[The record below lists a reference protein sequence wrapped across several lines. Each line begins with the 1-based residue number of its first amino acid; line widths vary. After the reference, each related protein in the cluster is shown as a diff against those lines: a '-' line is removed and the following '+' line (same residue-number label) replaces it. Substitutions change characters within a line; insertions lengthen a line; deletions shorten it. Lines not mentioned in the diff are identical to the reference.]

1 MAQEED
7 AQSDQGVRGN
17 SDLERGESL
26 MFNRTLLKTI
36 IEQERPQRNTF
47 FGTLCKVRGK
57 VCKVI
62 VDSSSNNNI
71 ASVEM
76 VEKLGLKKF
85 PHPNPYK
92 VSWLNKEQQ
101 VIVNEQVHVQFQIGE

>member
-1 MAQEED
+1 MAPPQ
-7 AQSDQGVRGN
+7 RKT
-17 SDLERGESL
+17 L
-26 MFNRTLLKTI
+26 FRTLY
-36 IEQERPQRNTF
+36 
-47 FGTLCKVRGK
+47 KVRGK

-62 VDSSSNNNI
+62 VDSGSTDNI

-76 VEKLGLKKF
+76 VEKLGLKKL

-101 VIVNEQVHVQFQIGE
+101 VIVNEQVHVQFQIGEYKDKIVCDVA

>member
-17 SDLERGESL
+17 ADPERGESL
-26 MFNRTLLKTI
+26 MFNRTLLKTVT
-36 IEQERPQRNTF
+36 EQEPSQRNTF

-57 VCKVI
+57 VYKVI
-62 VDSSSNNNI
+62 VNSDSTDNI

-76 VEKLGLKKF
+76 LEKLGLKKL

>member
-7 AQSDQGVRGN
+7 AQSNQGARGN
-17 SDLERGESL
+17 ADPEKGEYL
-26 MFNRTLLKTI
+26 MFSRTLLKTV
-36 IEQERPQRNTF
+36 IEQDPPQRKTLF
-47 FGTLCKVRGK
+47 RTLCKVRGK

-62 VDSSSNNNI
+62 VDFGSTDNI
-71 ASVEM
+71 ALVEM

-92 VSWLNKEQQ
+92 VSWLNKEQ
-101 VIVNEQVHVQFQIGE
+101 